1 MRDLNGAVAWI
12 TGAGTGIGQAG
23 ALALAGAGAE
33 VVLSGRRQAELEQT
47 AARIRDDDGH
57 AVVETLDVT
66 DTAAVTAVAERIR
79 TRWGR
84 CDILV
89 NSAGMNVPNR
99 HWSEI
104 DQTTFDRVV
113 AVNLNGAFYCVQ
125 AVLPM
130 MRERRDG
137 LIINISSW
145 AGRYDSFVA
154 GPAYGASKFGLTSLS
169 ANLNIEEC
177 VNGIRACAICPGE
190 VATEILDKRPT
201 PVPEEERVR
210 MAQPEDLG
218 ALILLV
224 AQMPARVCVNEI
236 VVSPTWNRGYLRQ
249 HPDKS

>member
-1 MRDLNGAVAWI
+1 MDHGCRDRNR
-12 TGAGTGIGQAG
+12 QAG

-113 AVNLNGAFYCVQ
+113 AVNSQRRVLLRAGGA
-125 AVLPM
+125 AHDAGTP
-130 MRERRDG
+130 DG

-154 GPAYGASKFGLTSLS
+154 GPAYVRPSSGSRRS
-169 ANLNIEEC
+169 A
-177 VNGIRACAICPGE
+177 
-190 VATEILDKRPT
+190 PT
-201 PVPEEERVR
+201 
-210 MAQPEDLG
+210 
-218 ALILLV
+218 
-224 AQMPARVCVNEI
+224 
-236 VVSPTWNRGYLRQ
+236 
-249 HPDKS
+249 